1 MDLLGSIL
9 GSMEKPPENTEKKK
23 ALEQKKLLEKLQ
35 QQEKQKLNEFR
46 AKIEKSIGE
55 FVKDGTRKNFKFEP
69 MEKTCRSIVHE
80 VADVAGLT
88 SFSFGQDE
96 IDRYVMLWK
105 KEYAPCDE
113 ELLAYRNGEDWDPEK
128 AQRLKEEKVIEER
141 PTRKRK
147 PEVAPQ
153 HDYHQKYEHLLG
165 KETARD
171 AARLT
176 AANKSYGFVPSE
188 NKRDH
193 RTIEEVL
200 AENKAKKKLR
210 IETADINGSADILVQ
225 PETDASNS
233 DQINPTSEI

>member
-9 GSMEKPPENTEKKK
+9 GSMEKPPENKEKKK
-23 ALEQKKLLEKLQ
+23 AMEQKRLLEKMQ
-35 QQEKQKLNEFR
+35 QQERQKLSEFR
-46 AKIEKSIGE
+46 AKIEKRIGE
-55 FVKDGTRKNFKFEP
+55 FVKDGAQKNFKFEP
-69 MEKTCRSIVHE
+69 MHKTYRAIVHE
-80 VADVAGLT
+80 VADVAGLI

-96 IDRYVMLWK
+96 INRYVMLWK

-113 ELLAYRNGEDWDPEK
+113 ELLAYRNEEEWDPEK
-128 AQRLKEEKVIEER
+128 AQRLKAEKATEDTDR
-141 PTRKRK
+141 PVRKRK
-147 PEVAPQ
+147 PEVTPQ
-153 HDYHQKYEHLLG
+153 HDYHQEYEHLLG

-200 AENKAKKKLR
+200 AESKAKR
-210 IETADINGSADILVQ
+210 QRTET
-225 PETDASNS
+225 TDASLSADVSEQHLPDSVTSDEINS
-233 DQINPTSEI
+233 SS